1 MAAMKWTE
9 KLVLGLAPMDQ
20 THVEFVDAYNRLLSV
35 SGDELLAEMD
45 AFIAH
50 TVAHFDQENR
60 WMEQIGFPAC
70 HKAEH
75 DRVLA
80 VCQDVRK
87 RMERGDAAL
96 GRQLIRELPVWFDN
110 HVATM
115 DAALSSYIESI
126 GFDTETGEILRPQED
141 DCADGA
147 SSCCTPPASSGE
159 AACGAPAPAADS
171 QPA

>member
-1 MAAMKWTE
+1 MAAMEWSE

-20 THVEFVDAYNRLLSV
+20 THVEFVDAYNRLLDV
-35 SGDELLAEMD
+35 SGAELLAEMD

-50 TVAHFDQENR
+50 SIEHFDQENR

-80 VCQDVRK
+80 VCRDVRK
-87 RMERGDAAL
+87 RMERGDEAL

-126 GFDTETGEILRPQED
+126 GFDTTTGEIRNPPQADCED
-141 DCADGA
+141 GS
-147 SSCCTPPASSGE
+147 SSCCTPPAKAE
-159 AACGAPAPAADS
+159 GAVPTEG

>member
-1 MAAMKWTE
+1 MAAMELTD
-9 KLVLGLAPMDQ
+9 KLVLGLTPMDE
-20 THVEFVDAYNRLLSV
+20 THMEFVDAYNRLLGV
-35 SGDELLAEMD
+35 SGAELLIAMD

-50 TVAHFDQENR
+50 SVEHFEQENR
-60 WMEQIGFPAC
+60 WMEQIGFPPC

-80 VCQDVRK
+80 VCRDVRK

-96 GRQLIRELPVWFDN
+96 GRQLIQELPLWFDN

-115 DAALSSYIESI
+115 DAALSSYIVQI
-126 GFDTETGEILRPQED
+126 GFDTGTGEVRNPPKSDGD
-141 DCADGA
+141 DG
-147 SSCCTPPASSGE
+147 SSTCST
-159 AACGAPAPAADS
+159 APAAEPVDR